1 MLGLICHGDKTD
13 HGGTVIHASGLSQTM
28 GRRWAVLGDMV
39 ACPRCKGVY
48 PIVQGDPT
56 LTDEGR
62 PVAYH
67 GCKTACG
74 ATLLAQQSMTT
85 TQPRAGGGSN
95 AAGTVTTAGAVG
107 AGLLASY
114 DSGEDRQQHLG
125 RFQLIDQ
132 STGQPVSGRR
142 VRVTTGDGQVLEGAT
157 DADGYTDWVQR
168 HAPDSLQF
176 ELLD

>member
-1 MLGLICHGDKTD
+1 MFGLVCLGDKTD
-13 HGGTVIHASGLSQTM
+13 HGGTVIHASGLSETM
-28 GRRWAVLGDMV
+28 GRRWAVVGDMV

-48 PIVQGDPT
+48 PIVQGDNT

-74 ATLLAQQSMTT
+74 ATLLAQQSVTT
-85 TQPRAGGGSN
+85 TQPRTGAGGSAGS
-95 AAGTVTTAGAVG
+95 AAATTASIG
-107 AGLLASY
+107 AGMLASY
-114 DSGEDRQQHLG
+114 LADNDTQHLG

-132 STGQPVSGRR
+132 STGQPVNGRR

-157 DADGYTDWVQR
+157 DAEGYTDWVQR
-168 HAPDSLQF
+168 EAPDRLQF

>member
-1 MLGLICHGDKTD
+1 MFGLICQGDNTD

-48 PIVQGDPT
+48 PIVQGDST

-85 TQPRAGGGSN
+85 TVPRAGGGAN
-95 AAGTVTTAGAVG
+95 TAAAASTAGSVG
-107 AGLLASY
+107 GGLLASY
-114 DSGEDRQQHLG
+114 LSTEDQQHLG

-132 STGQPVSGRR
+132 ATGQPISGRR
-142 VRVTTGDGQVLEGAT
+142 VRVTTGDGQVLESAT
-157 DADGYTDWVQR
+157 DAEGYTDWVQR
-168 HAPDSLQF
+168 HAPDRLQF